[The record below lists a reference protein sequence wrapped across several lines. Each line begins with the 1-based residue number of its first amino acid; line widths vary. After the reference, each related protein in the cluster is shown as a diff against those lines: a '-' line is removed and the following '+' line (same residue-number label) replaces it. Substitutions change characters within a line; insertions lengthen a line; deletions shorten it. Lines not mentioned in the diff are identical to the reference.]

1 MLLSTIFH
9 FPSNSSHPSSH
20 FPCPSTI
27 LCTIFPSFPRISLF
41 MRKRKS
47 SLARTSLK
55 SKPIFI
61 AHYRISDKVTSL
73 KIVDILILLPK
84 TFFKV
89 AKIISA
95 STNVCGEYK
104 LAVSLFPFVAIF
116 FSLQITSLCC
126 TFLPYFSRLFFTP
139 HGFLAFEKGWPRK
152 NSFANI
158 VIVSFQYLG
167 HELAR
172 NANKIII
179 ISYLHLSKNTFA
191 WT

>member
-116 FSLQITSLCC
+116 FFTANNISMLHIPSI
-126 TFLPYFSRLFFTP
+126 FFSFIFYSTWIFGIRKRLAEEKFICKYCHRFFSIPWSRTCSQC
-139 HGFLAFEKGWPRK
+139 K
-152 NSFANI
+152 
-158 VIVSFQYLG
+158 
-167 HELAR
+167 
-172 NANKIII
+172 
-179 ISYLHLSKNTFA
+179 
-191 WT
+191 